1 MRSKCWQAL
10 SCGLPL
16 TIRQALTVNVPEIRE
31 EILARIRKAE
41 DEHDVRVLLAVESG
55 SRAWGFASP
64 DSDYD
69 ARFIYV
75 NRPDWYLSVG
85 LEEQRDVIEYDIVDE
100 IDLNGWDLRKALR
113 LFWRSNPAF
122 VEWIQSPIVYVE
134 EGRLATQVR
143 ALLPRVYSCTSG
155 VHHYRSMARTNHRGY
170 LRADQ
175 VPLKKYF
182 YVLRPLLAARW
193 LEKYQTTPPCCAIF
207 NDCWHA
213 SAPHLS
219 LGWPRLFPVSM
230 PSSSA
235 SRPGWRPVRL
245 HGRRAAKFCRCSTRC
260 FARAWTRLGAGIALE
275 HQGQR
280 TAAPGASDELTRPS
294 RTPIQRGARPSKAG
308 SALIRGTFS
317 ARISSR

>member
-1 MRSKCWQAL
+1 
-10 SCGLPL
+10 LPS
-16 TIRQALTVNVPEIRE
+16 TIRQALTVNVPEIRK

-85 LEEQRDVIEYDIVDE
+85 LEEQRDVIEYDIVDD

-134 EGRLATQVR
+134 AGRLAAQVR

-155 VHHYRSMARTNHRGY
+155 VHHYRSMARTNYRGY

-182 YVLRPLLAARW
+182 YVLRPLLSVLW
-193 LEKYQTTPPCCAIF
+193 LEKYQTPAPIEFDRLLHLLEADAALLRDIQKLLASKRATPE
-207 NDCWHA
+207 
-213 SAPHLS
+213 
-219 LGWPRLFPVSM
+219 LGL
-230 PSSSA
+230 
-235 SRPGWRPVRL
+235 
-245 HGRRAAKFCRCSTRC
+245 
-260 FARAWTRLGAGIALE
+260 
-275 HQGQR
+275 
-280 TAAPGASDELTRPS
+280 AAPIPGINAFIERELARLETNEV
-294 RTPIQRGARPSKAG
+294 ARPTHGEVLPMLNEVFRQSLDEAW
-308 SALIRGTFS
+308 RGH
-317 ARISSR
+317 RP

>member
-64 DSDYD
+64 DSDFD

-85 LEEQRDVIEYDIVDE
+85 LEEQRDVIEYDIVDD

-134 EGRLATQVR
+134 AGRLAAQVR

-155 VHHYRSMARTNHRGY
+155 VHHYHSMARTNYRGY

-182 YVLRPLLAARW
+182 YVLRPLLAVRW
-193 LEKYQTTPPCCAIF
+193 LEKYQTPAPIEFDRLLHLIEADAALLRDIQRLLARKRATPE
-207 NDCWHA
+207 
-213 SAPHLS
+213 
-219 LGWPRLFPVSM
+219 LGL
-230 PSSSA
+230 
-235 SRPGWRPVRL
+235 
-245 HGRRAAKFCRCSTRC
+245 
-260 FARAWTRLGAGIALE
+260 
-275 HQGQR
+275 
-280 TAAPGASDELTRPS
+280 AAPIPGINAFIERELARLETS
-294 RTPIQRGARPSKAG
+294 EVARPTLGEVLPMLNEVFRQSLDEAW
-308 SALIRGTFS
+308 RGH
-317 ARISSR
+317 RP